1 MIDVNKFKR
10 EIINIL
16 SNMENNNICV
26 ICHENIENENDKY
39 TLECGHSY
47 HCKCI
52 MTWFRNKHDNC
63 PLCNDKNFIKIN
75 PSFTRVNTIKQ
86 IKCLGRR
93 KNCPLIIKKILGK
106 IKKIELNYDLKKK
119 EIKLFE
125 KTYKNILN
133 NYKKLKKNLILI
145 GRKIRI
151 ETANLLAVA
160 QVNPIYIMN
169 NK

>member
-1 MIDVNKFKR
+1 
-10 EIINIL
+10 
-16 SNMENNNICV
+16 MENNNICV
-26 ICHENIENENDKY
+26 ICHETIENEKY

-86 IKCLGRR
+86 IKNLGKR
-93 KNCPLIIKKILGK
+93 KECPVFVKKILEK

-125 KTYKNILN
+125 NTYKNILS
-133 NYKKLKKNLILI
+133 NYKNLKKKLILI
-145 GRKIRI
+145 ARKIRF
-151 ETANLLAVA
+151 EEANLLSIT
-160 QVNPIYIMN
+160 QVNPIYIL

>member
-1 MIDVNKFKR
+1 MIDVSKFKYNLL
-10 EIINIL
+10 NIFN
-16 SNMENNNICV
+16 NMENNNNICV
-26 ICHENIENENDKY
+26 ICHETIENEKY

-86 IKCLGRR
+86 VKNLGKRKKCPVFVKKILE
-93 KNCPLIIKKILGK
+93 KIKKIL
-106 IKKIELNYDLKKK
+106 
-119 EIKLFE
+119 
-125 KTYKNILN
+125 
-133 NYKKLKKNLILI
+133 ILI
-145 GRKIRI
+145 ARKIRF
-151 ETANLLAVA
+151 EEANLLSIT
-160 QVNPIYIMN
+160 QVNPIYIL

>member
-1 MIDVNKFKR
+1 MIDVSKFKYNLL
-10 EIINIL
+10 NIFN
-16 SNMENNNICV
+16 NMENNNNICV
-26 ICHENIENENDKY
+26 ICHENIENEKY

-86 IKCLGRR
+86 IKNLGKR
-93 KNCPLIIKKILGK
+93 KKCPVFVKKILEK
-106 IKKIELNYDLKKK
+106 IKKIELNYNLKKK

-125 KTYKNILN
+125 NTYKNILS
-133 NYKKLKKNLILI
+133 NYKNLKKKLILI
-145 GRKIRI
+145 ARKIRM
-151 ETANLLAVA
+151 EEANLLSVV
-160 QVNPIYIMN
+160 QVNPIYIL

>member
-1 MIDVNKFKR
+1 
-10 EIINIL
+10 
-16 SNMENNNICV
+16 MENNNICV

-93 KNCPLIIKKILGK
+93 KNCPLIIKKILKK
-106 IKKIELNYDLKKK
+106 IKKIELNYNLKKK

-133 NYKKLKKNLILI
+133 NYKKLKKFNFDW
-145 GRKIRI
+145 
-151 ETANLLAVA
+151 T
-160 QVNPIYIMN
+160 
-169 NK
+169 

>member
-1 MIDVNKFKR
+1 MD
-10 EIINIL
+10 
-16 SNMENNNICV
+16 NNICI
-26 ICHENIENENDKY
+26 ICHENIEEGEKY
-39 TLECGHSY
+39 TLECNHSY

-86 IKCLGRR
+86 VKNLGKRKKC
-93 KNCPLIIKKILGK
+93 PVFVKKILEK
-106 IKKIELNYDLKKK
+106 IKKIESNYNLKKK

-125 KTYKNILN
+125 NTYKNILS
-133 NYKKLKKNLILI
+133 NYKNLRKKLILI
-145 GRKIRI
+145 ARKIRF
-151 ETANLLAVA
+151 EEANLLSVV
-160 QVNPIYIMN
+160 QVNPIYIL

>member
-1 MIDVNKFKR
+1 MIDVSKFKYNLL
-10 EIINIL
+10 NIFN
-16 SNMENNNICV
+16 NMENNNNICV
-26 ICHENIENENDKY
+26 ICHETIENEKY

-86 IKCLGRR
+86 IKNLGKR
-93 KNCPLIIKKILGK
+93 KECPVFVKKILEK

-125 KTYKNILN
+125 NTYKNILS
-133 NYKKLKKNLILI
+133 NYKNLKKKLILI
-145 GRKIRI
+145 ARKIRF
-151 ETANLLAVA
+151 EEANLLSIT
-160 QVNPIYIMN
+160 QVNPIYIL

>member
-1 MIDVNKFKR
+1 M
-10 EIINIL
+10 
-16 SNMENNNICV
+16 
-26 ICHENIENENDKY
+26 
-39 TLECGHSY
+39 
-47 HCKCI
+47 
-52 MTWFRNKHDNC
+52 FR
-63 PLCNDKNFIKIN
+63 
-75 PSFTRVNTIKQ
+75 
-86 IKCLGRR
+86 RR

-106 IKKIELNYDLKKK
+106 IKKIELNYNLKKK

-151 ETANLLAVA
+151 ENANLLAIT

-169 NK
+169 NKR